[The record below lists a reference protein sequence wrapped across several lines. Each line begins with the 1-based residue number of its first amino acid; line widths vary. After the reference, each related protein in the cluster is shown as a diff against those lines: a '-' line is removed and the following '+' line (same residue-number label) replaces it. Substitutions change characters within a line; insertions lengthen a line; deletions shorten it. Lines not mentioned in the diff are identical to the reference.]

1 MVHSSYHHWSSFH
14 RSSKSVQK
22 VSSTTIDMEVNNIFL
37 FNVRVKTKRRALV
50 VAIVPCFLRNVF
62 HSFELVSVIWSQ
74 SLNFFDVQPFKF
86 FDEAGDHVDLVP
98 FLFWNRVWKNRLL
111 HILLLLT
118 FPRCGFLLLLL
129 LLLRLSFLWLW
140 LCLFSLCT
148 VFGLD
153 LFFSIRCLGLLVV
166 ISCIVIWVC
175 FVRGWLASFMFFECN
190 GKLVEGHLGVKIGS
204 TVSRSLGIAAIPFV
218 LIPFSPNLAPLPLCP
233 LFSHLFI
240 PFWAWV
246 SSVLAFLLFSL
257 WRFSLFLLRLTS
269 HVSSF
274 FLLKFP
280 TTSSSTLALAPPST
294 PSSGWWLHLQLL
306 TSLDVV
312 RLDPAETLR
321 TEHDK
326 NKESRLICRR
336 KAQDPK
342 NIKNDVQVK
351 LMI

>member
-1 MVHSSYHHWSSFH
+1 MPVKVCEIRRKKCCAHTSHAQNTTWQVHVVHSSYHHWSSFH
-14 RSSKSVQK
+14 RSSKSLQK

-86 FDEAGDHVDLVP
+86 FEAGDHVDLVP

-111 HILLLLT
+111 HILFLLT

-175 FVRGWLASFMFFECN
+175 FVRGWLLPLCFLNAMASWWRDTCASRLAARSADLLASQQSHLSSSHSAQTSPHFHFAHSSVISSFHSGPESAVSLHFFCF
-190 GKLVEGHLGVKIGS
+190 LFDVF
-204 TVSRSLGIAAIPFV
+204 RCFSLGLPPMSVRSSSSSF
-218 LIPFSPNLAPLPLCP
+218 PQPLPLP
-233 LFSHLFI
+233 LPLPALY
-240 PFWAWV
+240 PFLGMMAASPIAQVAWR
-246 SSVLAFLLFSL
+246 S
-257 WRFSLFLLRLTS
+257 
-269 HVSSF
+269 
-274 FLLKFP
+274 
-280 TTSSSTLALAPPST
+280 PPG
-294 PSSGWWLHLQLL
+294 PSGNS
-306 TSLDVV
+306 
-312 RLDPAETLR
+312 ENR
-321 TEHDK
+321 TRQE
-326 NKESRLICRR
+326 
-336 KAQDPK
+336 
-342 NIKNDVQVK
+342 
-351 LMI
+351 